1 MKRLPFEHIIGFL
14 KTLDHFVLLETTKPT
29 PENRYSYLFI
39 DPIRM
44 VSAQPKDV
52 QSFRVLWQ
60 QIESYTEKHYAAGYV
75 PYENGYVV
83 MDLPLPSG
91 TDPSHKIFFGIY
103 PEPYMFDHAS
113 GRFEGAVPPLHEPAS
128 DDYRISDIS
137 IRTSKEKY
145 IAAVE
150 QIKHH
155 IAEGNT
161 YQVNY
166 TTRLDFTFSGSPIAL
181 YGALRSEQPTAY
193 SALMK
198 YGDTWILS
206 LSPELF
212 FRIDGSLITS
222 RPMKGTMRR
231 GRTTA
236 EDEELAHTLQHDV
249 KNRAENLMIVD
260 LLRNDIGRIAE
271 TGSVAVPELLTVE
284 KYRSVLQMT
293 STITGKLRRSVRF
306 SDIIEALFPCGSVTG
321 APKHRTMQIIR
332 ELEDSPRGIYT
343 GAIGMIKPG
352 GDAVFNVPIRT
363 VEMRGDRSSMGIGS
377 GIVWNSDPAE
387 EYEECLLKA
396 QFLTNRHKPIE
407 LIESLRYERG
417 YCRLEMHIHRLF
429 DSARYFD
436 IPADGENIKNALH
449 RVEKKFDKNS
459 IYKVRLLL
467 KEDGGIETGYEKIPP
482 VIEQPVRLKICSTPT
497 DSNDRF
503 LFHKTNRRELY
514 ITEYN
519 IAQKEGYFDVLFQNE
534 RGQITEGAITNLYIK
549 KNDVLFTPP
558 VSCGLLNGVFRQM
571 LLAEGKAEEKVMTL
585 EEIAIAGELYVSNS
599 VRGLIR
605 GCVE

>member
-1 MKRLPFEHIIGFL
+1 MKRLPFENIIGFL

-29 PENRYSYLFI
+29 PENRYSYLFTN
-39 DPIRM
+39 PVQM
-44 VSAQPKDV
+44 VSAQPEDV
-52 QSFRVLWQ
+52 ESFRNFWHK
-60 QIESYTEKHYAAGYV
+60 IESLTGKRYAAGYV

-91 TDPSHKIFFGIY
+91 TYPGHKTVFGIY
-103 PEPYMFDHAS
+103 PEPSMFDHAS
-113 GRFEGAVPPLHEPAS
+113 GRFESAVPPLQETAS
-128 DDYRISDIS
+128 EDYTISDIS

-150 QIKHH
+150 QIKNH

-166 TTRLDFTFSGSPIAL
+166 TTRLDFTFSGSPIVL

-198 YGDTWILS
+198 YDDTWFLS

-271 TGSVAVPELLTVE
+271 TGSVAVPDLLTVE

-293 STITGKLRRSVRF
+293 STITGTLRRSVQM
-306 SDIIEALFPCGSVTG
+306 SDIFEALFPCGSVTG

-352 GDAVFNVPIRT
+352 RDAVFNVPIRT
-363 VEMRGDRSSMGIGS
+363 IEIRRDRGSMGIGS

-396 QFLTNRHKPIE
+396 QFLTKPGINR
-407 LIESLRYERG
+407 S
-417 YCRLEMHIHRLF
+417 
-429 DSARYFD
+429 S
-436 IPADGENIKNALH
+436 
-449 RVEKKFDKNS
+449 
-459 IYKVRLLL
+459 
-467 KEDGGIETGYEKIPP
+467 
-482 VIEQPVRLKICSTPT
+482 
-497 DSNDRF
+497 
-503 LFHKTNRRELY
+503 
-514 ITEYN
+514 
-519 IAQKEGYFDVLFQNE
+519 
-534 RGQITEGAITNLYIK
+534 
-549 KNDVLFTPP
+549 
-558 VSCGLLNGVFRQM
+558 
-571 LLAEGKAEEKVMTL
+571 
-585 EEIAIAGELYVSNS
+585 
-599 VRGLIR
+599 
-605 GCVE
+605 

>member
-1 MKRLPFEHIIGFL
+1 MIRLPFEHIIGFL

-29 PENRYSYLFI
+29 SENRYSYLFT

-44 VSAQPKDV
+44 ISAQPEDAE
-52 QSFRVLWQ
+52 SFRIFWQ
-60 QIESYTEKHYAAGYV
+60 EIESLTEKHYVAGYV

-83 MDLPLPSG
+83 MDLPLTSG
-91 TDPSHKIFFGIY
+91 TDPGHKIIFGIY
-103 PEPYMFDHAS
+103 PEPYMFNHTS
-113 GRFEGAVPPLHEPAS
+113 GGFEGAVPPLQETAS
-128 DDYRISDIS
+128 ENYTISDIS
-137 IRTSKEKY
+137 IRTSREKY

-150 QIKHH
+150 KIKNH

-166 TTRLDFTFSGSPIAL
+166 TTRMDFTFSGSPTVL
-181 YGALRSEQPTAY
+181 YSALRSEQPTAY

-198 YGDTWILS
+198 YDDIWILS

-212 FRIDGSLITS
+212 FRIDGPVITS
-222 RPMKGTMRR
+222 RPMKGTMHR

-271 TGSVAVPELLTVE
+271 TGSVAVPDLLTVE

-293 STITGKLRRSVRF
+293 STITGTLRRSARL
-306 SDIIEALFPCGSVTG
+306 SDIIQALFPCGSVTG

-363 VEMRGDRSSMGIGS
+363 VEIRGDRGSMGIGS

-417 YCRLEMHIHRLF
+417 YCRLEMHLNRLL
-429 DSARYFD
+429 DSVRYFD
-436 IPADGENIKNALH
+436 IPADRNEIKRALH
-449 RVEKKFDKNS
+449 TTEQMLDRNS
-459 IYKVRLLL
+459 LYKVRLTLN
-467 KEDGGIETGYEKIPP
+467 EDGGINIGYETIPP
-482 VIEQPVRLKICSTPT
+482 VIEQPVRLKICTTPT

-514 ITEYN
+514 VTEYK
-519 IAQKEGYFDVLFQNE
+519 IAQEEGYFDVLFQNE
-534 RGQITEGAITNLYIK
+534 CGQITEGAITNLYIK
-549 KNDVLFTPP
+549 KDDMLCTPP
-558 VSCGLLNGVFRQM
+558 VSCGLLNGVYRQM
-571 LLAEGKAEEKVMTL
+571 LLNDGKVKEEVVTIEDL
-585 EEIAIAGELYVSNS
+585 YSSDELYVSNS
-599 VRGLIR
+599 VRGLVR
-605 GCVE
+605 GCID

>member
-1 MKRLPFEHIIGFL
+1 MQRLPFQHITGYL
-14 KTLDHFVLLETTKPT
+14 QSLDHFVLLETTKPT
-29 PENRYSYLFI
+29 SENRYSYLFT

-44 VSAQPKDV
+44 VSAQPEDAG
-52 QSFRVLWQ
+52 SFRIFWQ
-60 QIESYTEKHYAAGYV
+60 EIESLTGNHYAAGYV
-75 PYENGYVV
+75 PYENGYIV
-83 MDLPLPSG
+83 MDLPLTSG
-91 TDPSHKIFFGIY
+91 TDPGHKLIFGIY
-103 PEPYMFDHAS
+103 PEPYTFDHAS
-113 GRFEGAVPPLHEPAS
+113 GRFEGAVPPVREAAA

-137 IRTSKEKY
+137 IRTSRENY
-145 IAAVE
+145 IAAIE
-150 QIKHH
+150 KIKNH

-166 TTRLDFTFSGSPIAL
+166 TTRMDFTFSGSPILL
-181 YGALRSEQPTAY
+181 YGALRSGQPTAY

-212 FRIDGSLITS
+212 FRIDGFVITS
-222 RPMKGTMRR
+222 KPMKGTMRR

-236 EDEELAHTLQHDV
+236 EDEELMHKLRNDV

-271 TGSVAVPELLTVE
+271 TGSVAVSDLFTVE

-293 STITGKLRRSVRF
+293 STITGTLRRSARL

-363 VEMRGDRSSMGIGS
+363 VEIRGDRGSMGIGS

-387 EYEECLLKA
+387 EYDECLLKA
-396 QFLTNRHKPIE
+396 QFLTDRHKPIE
-407 LIESLRYERG
+407 LIESLRYELG
-417 YCRLEMHIHRLF
+417 YCRLDMHLDRLL

-436 IPADGENIKNALH
+436 IPANRDEIKRALH
-449 RVEKKFDKNS
+449 TTEQMLDQNS
-459 IYKVRLLL
+459 LYKVRLTLN
-467 KEDGGIETGYEKIPP
+467 EDGGINIGYETIPP
-482 VIEQPVRLKICSTPT
+482 VIEQPVRLKICATPT

-519 IAQKEGYFDVLFQNE
+519 KAQKEGFFDVLFQNE
-534 RGQITEGAITNLYIK
+534 HAQITEGAITNLYIK
-549 KNDVLFTPP
+549 KDDMLCTPP
-558 VSCGLLNGVFRQM
+558 VSCGLLNGVYRQM
-571 LLAEGKAEEKVMTL
+571 LLKDGKVKEEVITV
-585 EEIAIAGELYVSNS
+585 EEIAIAGDLYVSNS
-599 VRGLIR
+599 VRGLVR
-605 GCVE
+605 GCVG